1 MKNESG
7 IWTQYERGS
16 CGDDTENPKCG
27 GIIYETGWGFEFN
40 T

>member
-27 GIIYETGWGFEFN
+27 DYI
-40 T
+40 